1 METNNPEFRL
11 TLGAKLK
18 SARKSAG
25 LTQTQL
31 AEKLMV
37 SRQAVTKWES
47 DKGLPDIE
55 NLKNLSHLLNV
66 SLDYLLDGEG
76 KVDLSVTRKEINLN
90 AYDYK
95 RKFNGRWVKK
105 AGKKDLIVKEHYPEA
120 EIYYLLGERVL
131 TKKEKIADNV
141 LGFVF
146 SAPFGIP
153 QFLNS
158 IKNTDK
164 EFYLV
169 NENNKQFLVTV
180 TDDYIES
187 RQFSQKI
194 TEKKFTVGEFNFRN
208 CGLLK

>member
-1 METNNPEFRL
+1 M
-11 TLGAKLK
+11 
-18 SARKSAG
+18 
-25 LTQTQL
+25 
-31 AEKLMV
+31 
-37 SRQAVTKWES
+37 
-47 DKGLPDIE
+47 
-55 NLKNLSHLLNV
+55 
-66 SLDYLLDGEG
+66 
-76 KVDLSVTRKEINLN
+76 
-90 AYDYK
+90 
-95 RKFNGRWVKK
+95 
-105 AGKKDLIVKEHYPEA
+105 IVKEHYPEA
-120 EIYYLLGERVL
+120 EIYYLLGDQVL

-194 TEKKFTVGEFNFRN
+194 TEKKFTVGELNFRN